1 MGLIGFRTLR
11 LMSSAAAILA
21 AMLLAGCETDGTSL
35 SQMSARALQPISASM
50 KAALAHN
57 NMPIESPIL
66 VRIFKEEAELEIWK
80 QDAAG
85 RFALLKT
92 YPICRWS
99 GDLGPKVKEGDRQ
112 APEGFYQITPGL
124 MNPNSN
130 YYLAFNLGF
139 PNAYDRANDRSGA
152 FLMVHGDC
160 SSRGCYA
167 MTDEQMGE
175 IFALGRESFQ
185 GGQKSFQV
193 QAYPFRMTPLNMA
206 KHRNSP
212 HMAFWR
218 MIKVGYDH
226 FEVTRQEPKVDV
238 CEKRYVFDAQSSSG
252 MPLSFNSRNRC
263 PAYQLDPQVA
273 SLIKQKQADDEQ
285 QFSAYAARNIST
297 TPPRAGVDGGMHPTF
312 VAKLKPKK
320 LLDGVFGGEPK
331 VAGAQPGTI
340 PAHVNPPRDAGITQE
355 MITTATVSAGDTGQ
369 GYAQE
374 TPPVT
379 RVAAS
384 EPVVAAPATA
394 PAAPSAKPAATGSQP
409 SALARVG
416 QFLGFRSADASS
428 SAPPPPPAKP
438 ATAAAAPVPP
448 SKPAAEAKPKPTP
461 QPRQVAQA
469 PAPESAPAQQPAQT
483 STPAAAVMNG
493 AAPPLPTSSF
503 DTRWGATR

>member
-331 VAGAQPGTI
+331 VAGAQPGAI
-340 PAHVNPPRDAGITQE
+340 PAHVNPPRNVDLGDTV
-355 MITTATVSAGDTGQ
+355 TASVPGDTGQ
-369 GYAQE
+369 SYAQE
-374 TPPVT
+374 TSSVT
-379 RVAAS
+379 RVASS
-384 EPVVAAPATA
+384 EPVVAAPTTVPARPATN
-394 PAAPSAKPAATGSQP
+394 SQP
-409 SALARVG
+409 GALARVG
-416 QFLGFRSADASS
+416 QFLGFRSADAQA
-428 SAPPPPPAKP
+428 SAPPPPAPAKP
-438 ATAAAAPVPP
+438 ATASVPP
-448 SKPAAEAKPKPTP
+448 SKPAAEAKPKPAP

-469 PAPESAPAQQPAQT
+469 PESAPTQPPAQT
-483 STPAAAVMNG
+483 AAPAPAVMNG
-493 AAPPLPTSSF
+493 AAAPLPTSSF
-503 DTRWGATR
+503 DSRFGAAR